1 MDKAEEIAG
10 KVGVINLA
18 MEGLIGVVVDKV
30 SDGILVVSKLFVI
43 TITVDSITLLDMKVE
58 TIVPVDSVDWGD
70 IIVVATNQSEGL
82 MPAVQWLAYSREN

>member
-1 MDKAEEIAG
+1 MSLMDKAEEIAG

-58 TIVPVDSVDWGD
+58 TIVPVDSVD
-70 IIVVATNQSEGL
+70 
-82 MPAVQWLAYSREN
+82 